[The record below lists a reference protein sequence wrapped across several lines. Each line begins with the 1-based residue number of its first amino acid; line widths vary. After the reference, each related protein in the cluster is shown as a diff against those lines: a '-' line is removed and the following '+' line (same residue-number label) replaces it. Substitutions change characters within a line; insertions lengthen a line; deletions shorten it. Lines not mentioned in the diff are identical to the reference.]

1 MNHTTLMSSR
11 SACQRRHFKE
21 PTSELQERL
30 CSRDSPRGG
39 RRGLCRIVGRI
50 SRPSQH
56 HPHDRIERVL
66 VGLLVPHV
74 LPTRANQRVQIS
86 AS

>member
-39 RRGLCRIVGRI
+39 EAGPLQDRR
-50 SRPSQH
+50 Q
-56 HPHDRIERVL
+56 DQQA
-66 VGLLVPHV
+66 
-74 LPTRANQRVQIS
+74 LPTSPARS
-86 AS
+86 D